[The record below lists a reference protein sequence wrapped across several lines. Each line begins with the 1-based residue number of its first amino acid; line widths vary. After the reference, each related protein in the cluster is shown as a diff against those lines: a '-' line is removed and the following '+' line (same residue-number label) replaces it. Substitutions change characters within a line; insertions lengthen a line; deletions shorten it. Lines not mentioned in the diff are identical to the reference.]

1 MREDV
6 NQTEAIVACAI
17 LFLVRGAKLTMIT
30 DSGKLHSILWS
41 TTYEYLKFY
50 TKLEV
55 KDLIYSSKII

>member
-6 NQTEAIVACAI
+6 NQTGTIVACTI
-17 LFLVRGAKLTMIT
+17 LFHGRGAKLTMII
-30 DSGKLHSILWS
+30 DSGKLHSILC
-41 TTYEYLKFY
+41 TYEYLKFY

>member
-1 MREDV
+1 
-6 NQTEAIVACAI
+6 
-17 LFLVRGAKLTMIT
+17 MIT